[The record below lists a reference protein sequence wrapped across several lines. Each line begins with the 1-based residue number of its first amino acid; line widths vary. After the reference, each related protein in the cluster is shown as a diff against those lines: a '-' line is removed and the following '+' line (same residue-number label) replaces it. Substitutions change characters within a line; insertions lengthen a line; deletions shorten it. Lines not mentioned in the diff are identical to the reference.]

1 MFINFS
7 VKTEDAIEEVIVK
20 LTESKIVAIVKI
32 IVAIEE
38 MIAMIDK
45 ITVATTVTIVK
56 MDVKKIVITEKI
68 AAIKNFQNI
77 SNFFNK
83 KK

>member
-1 MFINFS
+1 M
-7 VKTEDAIEEVIVK
+7 IVR
-20 LTESKIVAIVKI
+20 LTELKIVAIVKI

-68 AAIKNFQNI
+68 AAIKNFQKN
-77 SNFFNK
+77 SSF
-83 KK
+83 

>member
-1 MFINFS
+1 M
-7 VKTEDAIEEVIVK
+7 IVK

-68 AAIKNFQNI
+68 AAIKNFQKN
-77 SNFFNK
+77 SSF
-83 KK
+83 